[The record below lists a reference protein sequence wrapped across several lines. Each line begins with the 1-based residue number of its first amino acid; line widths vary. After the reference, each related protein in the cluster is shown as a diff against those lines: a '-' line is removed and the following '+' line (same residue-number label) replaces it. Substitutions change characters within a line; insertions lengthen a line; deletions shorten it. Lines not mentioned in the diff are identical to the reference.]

1 MAGHSGIASV
11 SLWTPSGCRHAQAS
25 VRIQSRKVTRKSII
39 NQSPHPGAPNFLNCF
54 NMLLICVRI
63 LTVQTA
69 I

>member
-11 SLWTPSGCRHAQAS
+11 SFRTPSGYRHAQAS
-25 VRIQSRKVTRKSII
+25 VRIQRRKVTRKSII
-39 NQSPHPGAPNFLNCF
+39 NQSPPLGGPNFLNCF

-63 LTVQTA
+63 LTVRTA

>member
-11 SLWTPSGCRHAQAS
+11 SFRTPCDYRHAQAS
-25 VRIQSRKVTRKSII
+25 VRIQRRKVTRKSII
-39 NQSPHPGAPNFLNCF
+39 NQSLRPGGQNFFNCF

-63 LTVQTA
+63 LTVQAA

>member
-11 SLWTPSGCRHAQAS
+11 SFRTPSGYRYAQAS
-25 VRIQSRKVTRKSII
+25 VRIQRRKVTRKSII
-39 NQSPHPGAPNFLNCF
+39 NQSLRPASPNFLNCF

-63 LTVQTA
+63 LTAQAA

>member
-11 SLWTPSGCRHAQAS
+11 SFRTQSRYRHAQAS
-25 VRIQSRKVTRKSII
+25 VRIQRRKVTRKSII
-39 NQSPHPGAPNFLNCF
+39 NQSLRPDAANFLNCF

-63 LTVQTA
+63 LTAQAA